1 MPTTV
6 IGPTADGIQV
16 VAFIALFTSASK
28 TPRLISRIKFGIR
41 QLAWNGEQGLTIN
54 GKSVLLK
61 GGCLHHDEGLLGA
74 CEYED
79 AALRK
84 VERMKEYGFNAIRSA
99 HNPISEAMLR
109 VCDSLGM
116 YVMDELWDMWYS
128 FKNPEDYAKD
138 FKANWEQDITS
149 LVSRDYNHPSVIL
162 YSIGNEVVEPSTTE
176 GQAMEQQLVDKLH
189 ALDKN
194 RPVTCGMNLMIQL
207 MNAAMGM
214 NITQNNGESYD
225 KMKQVSSEEFNA
237 LVATQGQR
245 MMEAVLKPEVDVIC
259 SPGLDMLDIAGYNY
273 ASLRAEI
280 DAKLHPERV
289 QVGTE
294 TFPHDIATNWAL
306 VERLPQLVG
315 DFMWTAWDYLGEVGI
330 GAWSYSDDPAM
341 ASRSYPWLTAGA
353 GALDLI
359 GNPTGEAF
367 WAKAVWSKDNRP
379 YLAVRPLM
387 DQPLVKAIWRNTNSI
402 PSWSWPRQEGKM
414 ATVEVFTSAPV
425 VQLFLNDQ
433 LIGQQTPDH
442 ARATFELPYQP
453 GILRA
458 VTTDAEGHELSTQL
472 ISAIGS
478 PRIVISPER
487 NSYQVGDL
495 IFVNVELQGENGV
508 VISNLDQQLTIE
520 VDGAELLAFGSAQ
533 PYTSERFQTGRY
545 STYFGQAQAILKAS
559 QSGIIHI
566 TIKGEGLEDAQA
578 SISI

>member
-1 MPTTV
+1 M
-6 IGPTADGIQV
+6 
-16 VAFIALFTSASK
+16 
-28 TPRLISRIKFGIR
+28 
-41 QLAWNGEQGLTIN
+41 
-54 GKSVLLK
+54 LK

-74 CEYED
+74 CKYED

-138 FKANWEQDITS
+138 FKANWEQDITT

-176 GQAMEQQLVDKLH
+176 GQDMEQQLVDKLH

-237 LVATQGQR
+237 LVATQGQL

-280 DAKLHPERV
+280 DAELHPERV

-294 TFPHDIATNWAL
+294 TFPHGST
-306 VERLPQLVG
+306 
-315 DFMWTAWDYLGEVGI
+315 LG
-330 GAWSYSDDPAM
+330 
-341 ASRSYPWLTAGA
+341 
-353 GALDLI
+353 
-359 GNPTGEAF
+359 
-367 WAKAVWSKDNRP
+367 
-379 YLAVRPLM
+379 
-387 DQPLVKAIWRNTNSI
+387 Q
-402 PSWSWPRQEGKM
+402 
-414 ATVEVFTSAPV
+414 
-425 VQLFLNDQ
+425 
-433 LIGQQTPDH
+433 
-442 ARATFELPYQP
+442 
-453 GILRA
+453 
-458 VTTDAEGHELSTQL
+458 
-472 ISAIGS
+472 
-478 PRIVISPER
+478 
-487 NSYQVGDL
+487 
-495 IFVNVELQGENGV
+495 
-508 VISNLDQQLTIE
+508 SNL
-520 VDGAELLAFGSAQ
+520 A
-533 PYTSERFQTGRY
+533 
-545 STYFGQAQAILKAS
+545 
-559 QSGIIHI
+559 
-566 TIKGEGLEDAQA
+566 
-578 SISI
+578 

>member
-1 MPTTV
+1 M
-6 IGPTADGIQV
+6 
-16 VAFIALFTSASK
+16 
-28 TPRLISRIKFGIR
+28 
-41 QLAWNGEQGLTIN
+41 
-54 GKSVLLK
+54 LK

-128 FKNPEDYAKD
+128 YKNPEDYAKD
-138 FKANWEQDITS
+138 FKANWEQDITT

-176 GQAMEQQLVDKLH
+176 GQAMEQQLEDKLH

-280 DAKLHPERV
+280 DAELHPERV

-315 DFMWTAWDYLGEVGI
+315 D
-330 GAWSYSDDPAM
+330 
-341 ASRSYPWLTAGA
+341 
-353 GALDLI
+353 
-359 GNPTGEAF
+359 
-367 WAKAVWSKDNRP
+367 
-379 YLAVRPLM
+379 
-387 DQPLVKAIWRNTNSI
+387 
-402 PSWSWPRQEGKM
+402 
-414 ATVEVFTSAPV
+414 
-425 VQLFLNDQ
+425 
-433 LIGQQTPDH
+433 
-442 ARATFELPYQP
+442 
-453 GILRA
+453 
-458 VTTDAEGHELSTQL
+458 
-472 ISAIGS
+472 
-478 PRIVISPER
+478 
-487 NSYQVGDL
+487 
-495 IFVNVELQGENGV
+495 
-508 VISNLDQQLTIE
+508 
-520 VDGAELLAFGSAQ
+520 
-533 PYTSERFQTGRY
+533 
-545 STYFGQAQAILKAS
+545 
-559 QSGIIHI
+559 
-566 TIKGEGLEDAQA
+566 
-578 SISI
+578 